1 MKYIHD
7 KASEHVQQFIH
18 EGESLKGGRGL
29 VIPISKDFSPG
40 AHEAKR

>member
-7 KASEHVQQFIH
+7 KASEHVQRFIQ
-18 EGESLKGGRGL
+18 EGESLKGGQGL
-29 VIPISKDFSPG
+29 VISISKDFSPG

>member
-7 KASEHVQQFIH
+7 KASEHVQQFVQ
-18 EGESLKGGRGL
+18 EGESLKGRRGL
-29 VIPISKDFSPG
+29 VIPISKGFSPG